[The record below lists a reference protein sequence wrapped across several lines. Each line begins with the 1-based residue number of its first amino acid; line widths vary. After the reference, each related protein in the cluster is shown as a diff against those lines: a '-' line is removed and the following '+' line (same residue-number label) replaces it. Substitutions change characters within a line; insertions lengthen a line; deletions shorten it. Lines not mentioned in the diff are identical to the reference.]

1 MPLDRQTEGK
11 EGFSMS
17 KNPQLLA
24 LVEKKTA
31 YVTHAQNQIAGAAAR
46 VCPGVEPFVFCTN
59 NQELLK
65 QLTAAFSQTDKVIL
79 AVECPLFLQTKN
91 LLFKALGLKREIS
104 KPIVQLLSGGDADA
118 PTNGFAGQAEVPKG
132 SSIFLSEDGLY
143 SGFAAASGKQHL
155 VVLPLDAVRIDA
167 VIANGFFDYLR
178 ALYPGNES
186 APAAEEPAA
195 VLPQA
200 GKACDALKAKNMTV
214 AVAVTKTSC
223 FLEAAAKNAPAAGD
237 CLAFIDCEVEK
248 GEKTHKEHIAALA
261 FAALKQKGSNLGAA
275 MSNVFVSETDST
287 KVFVFIAVADAQRT
301 RIAKIFAEPGETP
314 RQLIDVA
321 VESLLDMLGDYAERN
336 GFAGFENSAP
346 PPPSAGGSGVF
357 LPAAIALACAA
368 AAALS
373 AAVGLLVR

>member
-1 MPLDRQTEGK
+1 
-11 EGFSMS
+11 MS
-17 KNPQLLA
+17 NNPQLLA

-31 YVTHAQNQIAGAAAR
+31 YVTHAQNQITGAAAR

-65 QLTAAFSQTDKVIL
+65 QLTAAFSKTDAVIL

-104 KPIVQLLSGGDADA
+104 EPIVLLLSGGNAQA
-118 PTNGFAGQAEVPKG
+118 PVNGFAGQAEVPKG

-143 SGFAAASGKQHL
+143 AGFAAVSGKQHL
-155 VVLPLDAVRIDA
+155 IVLPLDAVRIDA
-167 VIANGFFDYLR
+167 VIANGFFDYMR
-178 ALYPGNES
+178 ALYPGGES
-186 APAAEEPAA
+186 APAAAEPAA
-195 VLPQA
+195 VSPQA
-200 GKACDALKAKNMTV
+200 GKACEALKAKNMTV
-214 AVAVTKTSC
+214 AVASTKTSC

-237 CLAFIDCEVEK
+237 CLAFIECEAEK

-261 FAALKQKGSNLGAA
+261 FAALKQKGSSLGAA
-275 MSNVFVSETDST
+275 MSNVFVSETDSA

-321 VESLLDMLGDYAERN
+321 VESLLDMLADYAERN
-336 GFAGFENSAP
+336 GFAGFENSPP

-357 LPAAIALACAA
+357 LTLALALACAA

-373 AAVGLLVR
+373 TAVGLLVR

>member
-1 MPLDRQTEGK
+1 MPANRKTEGK
-11 EGFSMS
+11 EVFSMS

-46 VCPGVEPFVFCTN
+46 VCPGTEPFVFCTN

-65 QLTAAFSQTDKVIL
+65 KLTAAFTQTDTVIL

-104 KPIVQLLSGGDADA
+104 KDIVQLLSGGDAQA
-118 PTNGFAGQAEVPKG
+118 PENGFAGQAEVPKG
-132 SSIFLSEDGLY
+132 SSVFLSEDGLY
-143 SGFAAASGKQHL
+143 AGFAVVSGKQHL
-155 VVLPLDAVRIDA
+155 IVLPLDAVRIDA

-178 ALYPGNES
+178 ALYPGGES
-186 APAAEEPAA
+186 APAAAGPAA
-195 VLPQA
+195 VTPQA
-200 GKACDALKAKNMTV
+200 EKACEALKAKNMTV
-214 AVAVTKTSC
+214 AVASTKTSC

-237 CLAFIDCEVEK
+237 CLAFVECDVEK

-275 MSNVFVSETDST
+275 MSNVFVSETDSS
-287 KVFVFIAVADAQRT
+287 KVFVFVAVADAQRT
-301 RIAKIFAEPGETP
+301 RVAKIFAEPGETP

-321 VESLLDMLGDYAERN
+321 VESLLDMLADYAERN

-346 PPPSAGGSGVF
+346 PAPPAAGSGL
-357 LPAAIALACAA
+357 LPTAAIALICAA

-373 AAVGLLVR
+373 AAVGWMVR